1 MSGKYLEKPNQ
12 KNKMSILTFDTE
24 EWYLEKAYFGAKE
37 TKYAEYDR
45 LLDEL
50 LEKLGTRN
58 LKGTFFCV
66 GKLATDFPQVV
77 KKIADA
83 GHEVGCHSN
92 NHQWLNKM
100 TYQEAMED
108 THSAVDALEQCIGKK
123 VQSYRAPAFSIG
135 CENKWAFEVL
145 AANGITRDA
154 SVFPASRDFGGFP
167 EFTKMEPSVV
177 KYNGV
182 ELHEFPIVTTKVFG
196 KDIAYSGGGY
206 FRFFPYGFIENE
218 MKRVTYSMTY
228 FHLGDLNPVI
238 EGVMSK
244 EDYERYFNE
253 PGTAKA
259 RYLRYIKTNLGVKG
273 NKRKL
278 FKLIERLEFSS
289 IMDAESQ
296 IDWDKAPVVTL

>member
-1 MSGKYLEKPNQ
+1 
-12 KNKMSILTFDTE
+12 MSILTFDIE

-37 TKYAEYDR
+37 SKYAEYDR

-92 NHQWLNKM
+92 SHQWLNKM

-108 THSAVDALEQCIGKK
+108 THAAVDALEQCIGKK
-123 VQSYRAPAFSIG
+123 ILSYRAPAFSIG
-135 CENKWAFEVL
+135 SDNKWAFEVL

-154 SVFPASRDFGGFP
+154 SVFPVSRDFGGFP
-167 EFTKMEPSVV
+167 EFSKMEPTVV
-177 KYNGV
+177 KYNGL
-182 ELHEFPIVTTKVFG
+182 ELHEYPIVTAKVFG

-206 FRFFPYGFIENE
+206 FRFFPYCFVEKEI
-218 MKRVTYSMTY
+218 KKAPYSMTY
-228 FHLGDLNPVI
+228 FHLGDLNPVFS
-238 EGVMSK
+238 GVLSK
-244 EDYERYFNE
+244 EMYETYFDE
-253 PGTAKA
+253 PGTLKA
-259 RYLRYIKTNLGVKG
+259 RYLRFVKTNLGVKG

-278 FKLIERLEFSS
+278 FRLLGNMAFNNLE
-289 IMDAESQ
+289 ETEGLVR
-296 IDWDKAPVVTL
+296 WTEAPTITIK

>member
-1 MSGKYLEKPNQ
+1 MN
-12 KNKMSILTFDTE
+12 ILTFDIE

-37 TKYAEYDR
+37 SKYAEYDR
-45 LLDEL
+45 LQDEL
-50 LEKLGTRN
+50 LEKLDSRN

-100 TYQEAMED
+100 TYQKAMED

-135 CENKWAFEVL
+135 SDNKWAFEVL

-167 EFTKMEPSVV
+167 EFTKMEPSIVR
-177 KYNGV
+177 YNGI
-182 ELHEFPIVTTKVFG
+182 ELHEFPIATTKIFG

-206 FRFFPYGFIENE
+206 FRFFPYGFIEKE
-218 MKRVTYSMTY
+218 MKSALYSMTY

-244 EDYERYFNE
+244 EDYERYFHE

-278 FKLIERLEFSS
+278 FKLIEHLSFSS
-289 IMDAESQ
+289 INEADLL
-296 IDWDKAPVVTL
+296 INWDKAPIISI